1 MLSSV
6 FGSNLWVK
14 SSFTTHYPC
23 GCVPVANSTVYIL
36 SSCLTCVSRCIVYC
50 YNVCHGPLNCVHT
63 LILSHLC
70 LLYCLQ
76 LQLTQ
81 RCAFSIGSLPSAGRD
96 SPKADINHFTTLI
109 LFNVRLCVCVAKHI
123 ALSLTSITSLTQ
135 KCVFLEEEHQAI

>member
-1 MLSSV
+1 MV
-6 FGSNLWVK
+6 V
-14 SSFTTHYPC
+14 C
-23 GCVPVANSTVYIL
+23 PVAHSTVYIL

-50 YNVCHGPLNCVHT
+50 YNVCVCVCVPRGPLYCVHT

-109 LFNVRLCVCVAKHI
+109 LFNVRLCMCVAKHI
-123 ALSLTSITSLTQ
+123 ALNLTSITSLTQ